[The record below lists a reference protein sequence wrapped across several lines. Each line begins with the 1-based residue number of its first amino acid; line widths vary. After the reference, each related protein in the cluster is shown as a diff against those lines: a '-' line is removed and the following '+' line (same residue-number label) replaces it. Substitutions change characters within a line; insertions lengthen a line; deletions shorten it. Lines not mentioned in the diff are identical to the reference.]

1 MASYISRC
9 TQNHFCSRSSPDTA
23 CQIFKPQL
31 LNKLVAINHEGWMGG
46 GRTTNTSATIQ
57 TKAKG
62 TDATTDRTHKTTAT
76 EPQHTGQISTVC
88 VGRHYC
94 CWRLSPFFCVFYPLL
109 FIRISPCCR
118 AETKSNKCTTQAMLF
133 CPFCLFYLFFGFFLL
148 LQFPSSF
155 NLPSRTVT
163 IHHVCLNIVELPAL
177 LSPSAGI
184 HNQSHMSWKNTFSK
198 REKKRER
205 KQTDKSK
212 KCQ

>member
-1 MASYISRC
+1 MRDGWGEAEQQIQAQQFRPKPKERMQQQ
-9 TQNHFCSRSSPDTA
+9 TGHTKQQQQNH
-23 CQIFKPQL
+23 
-31 LNKLVAINHEGWMGG
+31 N
-46 GRTTNTSATIQ
+46 IQ
-57 TKAKG
+57 AKSVQCVLA
-62 TDATTDRTHKTTAT
+62 DTTA
-76 EPQHTGQISTVC
+76 
-88 VGRHYC
+88 VGGFP
-94 CWRLSPFFCVFYPLL
+94 PFFVF
-109 FIRISPCCR
+109 FILSCSFVSLPAVEQRRKVTSVQPKPCFFVL
-118 AETKSNKCTTQAMLF
+118 SVF
-133 CPFCLFYLFFGFFLL
+133 FIFFFGFFLL